1 MKRILYLI
9 IFCCAHHVVL
19 AQHAFQGVSLS
30 EALIKLDQSVRQYD
44 ISFVYDELEDFTVT
58 KTIGKGLSLPD
69 AVREV
74 CGFYPVRVSV
84 KGRDIFVECIQK
96 DRTKLIGHLVGPDGQ
111 PVAYANIALFLP
123 TDSIYIGGGVSNEAG
138 DFVIPCGAERARV
151 RISCVG
157 FKTIEQVMAIAHVGT
172 VRMQMDNYYLGGVT
186 IGGLKPV
193 IRNEADRLQY
203 IVGND
208 DFARGLT
215 AQELLSRVP
224 MVVVTG
230 GEAMILGKGPALFM
244 LNGRIAEIGD
254 ETIRQKLWTL
264 RSEDIERIEVISNPS
279 GRDVR
284 ETTGNGYINIVM
296 RRSQTLGWRGDVG
309 LGASVS
315 DDWSGHAN
323 GSVGYVSEKLDVT
336 LDAHGRYINKMTGS
350 LTSYPIW
357 GDEVTVISDACS
369 KRTDKNLG
377 ANLMLRY
384 LPVENLELGGMLS
397 WQSQKPKTVIDGTIN
412 LPVTDRFSDS
422 RAERNPNGNN
432 DARSLTA
439 YCDWRFGSR
448 GKQLSLT
455 FYDYKKDDDGRSLTL
470 TNVFIP
476 YLGHPTERIVDYSS
490 RADYHIQSTR
500 IDMMLP
506 FALATIDVGGAYTNI
521 KNSDVVEEESK
532 VGNMVKD
539 IHDHDYQEK
548 TKAAYISIHRNW
560 DYFGIKAGLRYE
572 HIGWT
577 EVDGPVGGV
586 QAHNKESVEYWL
598 PSLSL
603 SVNPLEGQHVNLS
616 WGTSCLRPNFYDLN
630 PSRVYKS
637 IYEYSEGNPL
647 LRPSRMSNIEL
658 SYYHHKGFNASL
670 YYHHGSN
677 MVTKV
682 TNTTLSLSENNNVF
696 AETKPQNIG
705 RFSQTGL
712 YLRYQHR
719 LSDRLMA
726 MAEGEAFYHDATT
739 DWLSEDC
746 RLHGWGGR
754 MTVSVD
760 WFLNDSHTLMANGRY
775 QHWFKDYQGMTGT
788 DAYGYFYFALRYAL
802 LGNRLRL
809 SLVANDP
816 FRQHVTDEFIHN
828 SRRFVVNA
836 NYVDSEK
843 MNHTVHTLHHSH
855 YIALTATYSF
865 GGRKGRHIH
874 RDLQNTEQKRA
885 ERQ

>member
-58 KTIGKGLSLPD
+58 KTISKGLSLPD
-69 AVREV
+69 VVREV

-123 TDSIYIGGGVSNEAG
+123 TDSVYIGGGVSNEAG

-315 DDWSGHAN
+315 DDWSGRAN

-357 GDEVTVISDACS
+357 G
-369 KRTDKNLG
+369 
-377 ANLMLRY
+377 
-384 LPVENLELGGMLS
+384 
-397 WQSQKPKTVIDGTIN
+397 
-412 LPVTDRFSDS
+412 
-422 RAERNPNGNN
+422 
-432 DARSLTA
+432 
-439 YCDWRFGSR
+439 
-448 GKQLSLT
+448 
-455 FYDYKKDDDGRSLTL
+455 
-470 TNVFIP
+470 
-476 YLGHPTERIVDYSS
+476 
-490 RADYHIQSTR
+490 
-500 IDMMLP
+500 
-506 FALATIDVGGAYTNI
+506 
-521 KNSDVVEEESK
+521 
-532 VGNMVKD
+532 
-539 IHDHDYQEK
+539 
-548 TKAAYISIHRNW
+548 
-560 DYFGIKAGLRYE
+560 
-572 HIGWT
+572 
-577 EVDGPVGGV
+577 
-586 QAHNKESVEYWL
+586 
-598 PSLSL
+598 
-603 SVNPLEGQHVNLS
+603 
-616 WGTSCLRPNFYDLN
+616 
-630 PSRVYKS
+630 
-637 IYEYSEGNPL
+637 
-647 LRPSRMSNIEL
+647 
-658 SYYHHKGFNASL
+658 
-670 YYHHGSN
+670 
-677 MVTKV
+677 
-682 TNTTLSLSENNNVF
+682 
-696 AETKPQNIG
+696 
-705 RFSQTGL
+705 
-712 YLRYQHR
+712 
-719 LSDRLMA
+719 
-726 MAEGEAFYHDATT
+726 
-739 DWLSEDC
+739 
-746 RLHGWGGR
+746 
-754 MTVSVD
+754 
-760 WFLNDSHTLMANGRY
+760 
-775 QHWFKDYQGMTGT
+775 
-788 DAYGYFYFALRYAL
+788 
-802 LGNRLRL
+802 
-809 SLVANDP
+809 
-816 FRQHVTDEFIHN
+816 
-828 SRRFVVNA
+828 
-836 NYVDSEK
+836 
-843 MNHTVHTLHHSH
+843 
-855 YIALTATYSF
+855 
-865 GGRKGRHIH
+865 
-874 RDLQNTEQKRA
+874 
-885 ERQ
+885 